1 MSQEHAVE
9 IGDIA
14 IHNLSFAEALERIIA
29 LAQQHQTHY
38 IVTPNTDHMVRLQQ
52 DEAFLKVYQG
62 ASLVVADGMPLIWA
76 SKLLKTPLKERVTG
90 ADLLPALC
98 AQAAQRGL
106 SVYFLGA
113 APGVAQQAAD
123 KLQAQHP
130 QLKIAGLYSPPF
142 GFEHDPEEC
151 QKIVNY
157 LNQCEPDIVFVGLG
171 SPKQEFWIAQ
181 YQSLLKVGVL
191 LGIGAAIAFAAGV
204 EKRAPVIM
212 QKLGLEWLHRLTQ
225 DPKRLSQR
233 YFKDIR
239 FVQIVYHTW
248 RARKQN

>member
-1 MSQEHAVE
+1 MSQEHSVE
-9 IGDIA
+9 IGGIA

-29 LAQQHQTHY
+29 LAQQHQAHY

-52 DEAFLKVYQG
+52 DEDFLKVYQG

-76 SKLLKTPLKERVTG
+76 SKLLKNPLKERVTG

-130 QLKIAGLYSPPF
+130 QLKVAGLYSPPF
-142 GFEHDPEEC
+142 GFEREPEEC
-151 QKIVNY
+151 QKIVDY

-171 SPKQEFWIAQ
+171 SPKQEFWIAH
-181 YQSLLKVGVL
+181 YQAVLKVGVL

-204 EKRAPVIM
+204 EKRAPRVM

-233 YFKDIR
+233 Y
-239 FVQIVYHTW
+239 
-248 RARKQN
+248 